1 MQIQILV
8 TRNVCVEIIAN
19 LHHFSGTQ
27 VHSRRCASDLPF
39 LSCRRTSLPSTSPS
53 PRDAFDSIRLDTNR
67 TEPLNPL
74 RYRYFLYLEIR
85 REKKEERRREP
96 RTFRSRQRR
105 HLTSSRFA
113 KLRVSFRKRSD
124 SCRSGS
130 VGFEPW
136 VRRRIKNR
144 LNHVQT
150 LRGSFSAVSTPSS
163 ARKYSFESS
172 WRDLRDLHACA
183 PLNIQNFSKSSSN
196 VFACS

>member
-67 TEPLNPL
+67 TEPLDPL
-74 RYRYFLYLEIR
+74 RYRRSKISSISR
-85 REKKEERRREP
+85 DKKRKKKEERRREP

-105 HLTSSRFA
+105 HLTSSRFG

-130 VGFEPW
+130 VGFEEPPPW
-136 VRRRIKNR
+136 RFCPLDR
-144 LNHVQT
+144 T
-150 LRGSFSAVSTPSS
+150 LANVSPHHFLAPQFFSAGFG
-163 ARKYSFESS
+163 KYVFG
-172 WRDLRDLHACA
+172 A
-183 PLNIQNFSKSSSN
+183 NIFQR
-196 VFACS
+196 